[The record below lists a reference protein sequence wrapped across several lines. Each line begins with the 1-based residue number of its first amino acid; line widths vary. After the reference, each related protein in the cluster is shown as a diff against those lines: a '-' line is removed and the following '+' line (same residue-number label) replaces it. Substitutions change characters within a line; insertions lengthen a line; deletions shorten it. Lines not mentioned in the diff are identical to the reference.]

1 MRLVEWIGWT
11 IVVLVFSMTIIYPAK
26 KIYLEKRDEKSKKR
40 FQLLRKI
47 HPYLGV
53 LILILGGIHGYMAIG
68 KVIWHTGTLL
78 YGLILLMALISLL
91 RFPPIKYKKWRYI
104 HRFVGLLVWGSIFL
118 HIFYRN
124 IFF

>member
-11 IVVLVFSMTIIYPAK
+11 LVVLVFFMTAIFPVK
-26 KIYLEKRDEKSKKR
+26 KIYLEKKDEKLKR
-40 FQLLRKI
+40 IFQFFRKV
-47 HPYLGV
+47 HPYIGIT
-53 LILILGGIHGYMAIG
+53 ILILGGLHGYMALGRI
-68 KVIWHTGTLL
+68 IWHTGTLL

-91 RFPPIKYKKWRYI
+91 RFPPIKYMKWRKI
-104 HRFVGLLVWGSIFL
+104 HRFVGLLVWGAIFL